1 MWSKRIGV
9 LSVLAV
15 LVFSA
20 AAFAAVQDFK
30 DFTVDVPDDW
40 TATQNG
46 TTVGIVAN
54 DNSAA
59 VSVTVDK
66 RDGMEAK
73 DLAAAFAEKL
83 KGSEPVFED
92 NVYHF
97 DFKNDSFTTP
107 REPVV
112 SITMSSIFPS
122 GLPLIRT
129 DDAASDGAPWIKT
142 IPAIPA
148 HRTQPRARGKNLPR
162 TVSFEPPAPRVFHK
176 PNNLRTFPHLNF
188 IKDNDGYGAN
198 RTPYP
203 SNSQIQTQRR

>member
-1 MWSKRIGV
+1 M
-9 LSVLAV
+9 LAV

-59 VSVTVDK
+59 VSITVDK

-83 KGSEPVFED
+83 KGSEPVLED
-92 NVYHF
+92 DVYHF
-97 DFKNDSFTTP
+97 DFKNEAGVESRAILNTEDDKYLLLVITGQNPKLEALIDS
-107 REPVV
+107 
-112 SITMSSIFPS
+112 I
-122 GLPLIRT
+122 
-129 DDAASDGAPWIKT
+129 
-142 IPAIPA
+142 
-148 HRTQPRARGKNLPR
+148 QGK
-162 TVSFEPPAPRVFHK
+162 
-176 PNNLRTFPHLNF
+176 
-188 IKDNDGYGAN
+188 
-198 RTPYP
+198 
-203 SNSQIQTQRR
+203 

>member
-20 AAFAAVQDFK
+20 AAFAAVQDFN

-46 TTVGIVAN
+46 TIVGIVAN

-59 VSVTVDK
+59 VSITVDK

-83 KGSEPVFED
+83 KGSEPVLED
-92 NVYHF
+92 DVYHF
-97 DFKNDSFTTP
+97 DFKNEAGVESRAILNTEGDNYLLLVITGQNPKLEALIDS
-107 REPVV
+107 
-112 SITMSSIFPS
+112 I
-122 GLPLIRT
+122 
-129 DDAASDGAPWIKT
+129 
-142 IPAIPA
+142 
-148 HRTQPRARGKNLPR
+148 QGK
-162 TVSFEPPAPRVFHK
+162 
-176 PNNLRTFPHLNF
+176 
-188 IKDNDGYGAN
+188 
-198 RTPYP
+198 
-203 SNSQIQTQRR
+203 

>member
-59 VSVTVDK
+59 VSITMDK

-83 KGSEPVFED
+83 KGSEPVLED
-92 NVYHF
+92 DVYHF
-97 DFKNDSFTTP
+97 DFKNEAGVESRAILNTEGDNYLLLVITGQNPKLEALIDS
-107 REPVV
+107 
-112 SITMSSIFPS
+112 
-122 GLPLIRT
+122 
-129 DDAASDGAPWIKT
+129 
-142 IPAIPA
+142 
-148 HRTQPRARGKNLPR
+148 
-162 TVSFEPPAPRVFHK
+162 
-176 PNNLRTFPHLNF
+176 
-188 IKDNDGYGAN
+188 
-198 RTPYP
+198 
-203 SNSQIQTQRR
+203 IQEK

>member
-59 VSVTVDK
+59 VSITVDK
-66 RDGMEAK
+66 RDGMEAR

-83 KGSEPVFED
+83 KGSEPVLED
-92 NVYHF
+92 DVYHF
-97 DFKNDSFTTP
+97 DFKNEAGVESRAILNTEGDNYLLLVITGQNPKLEALIDS
-107 REPVV
+107 
-112 SITMSSIFPS
+112 I
-122 GLPLIRT
+122 
-129 DDAASDGAPWIKT
+129 
-142 IPAIPA
+142 
-148 HRTQPRARGKNLPR
+148 QGK
-162 TVSFEPPAPRVFHK
+162 
-176 PNNLRTFPHLNF
+176 
-188 IKDNDGYGAN
+188 
-198 RTPYP
+198 
-203 SNSQIQTQRR
+203 

>member
-15 LVFSA
+15 FVFSA
-20 AAFAAVQDFK
+20 AAFAAVQDFN

-83 KGSEPVFED
+83 KGSEPVLED
-92 NVYHF
+92 DVYHF
-97 DFKNDSFTTP
+97 DFKNEAGVESRAILNTEDDKYLLLVITGQNPKLEALIDSI
-107 REPVV
+107 E
-112 SITMSSIFPS
+112 
-122 GLPLIRT
+122 
-129 DDAASDGAPWIKT
+129 
-142 IPAIPA
+142 
-148 HRTQPRARGKNLPR
+148 GK
-162 TVSFEPPAPRVFHK
+162 
-176 PNNLRTFPHLNF
+176 
-188 IKDNDGYGAN
+188 
-198 RTPYP
+198 
-203 SNSQIQTQRR
+203 

>member
-59 VSVTVDK
+59 VSITVDK

-83 KGSEPVFED
+83 KGSEPVLED
-92 NVYHF
+92 DVYHF
-97 DFKNDSFTTP
+97 DFKNEAGVESRAILNTEGDNYLLLVITGQNPKLEALIDS
-107 REPVV
+107 
-112 SITMSSIFPS
+112 
-122 GLPLIRT
+122 
-129 DDAASDGAPWIKT
+129 
-142 IPAIPA
+142 
-148 HRTQPRARGKNLPR
+148 
-162 TVSFEPPAPRVFHK
+162 
-176 PNNLRTFPHLNF
+176 
-188 IKDNDGYGAN
+188 
-198 RTPYP
+198 
-203 SNSQIQTQRR
+203 IQEK

>member
-1 MWSKRIGV
+1 M
-9 LSVLAV
+9 LAV

-59 VSVTVDK
+59 VSITVDK

-83 KGSEPVFED
+83 KGSEPVLED
-92 NVYHF
+92 DVYHF
-97 DFKNDSFTTP
+97 DFKNEAGVESRAILSAEDDKYMMLVITGQNPKLEALIDS
-107 REPVV
+107 
-112 SITMSSIFPS
+112 I
-122 GLPLIRT
+122 
-129 DDAASDGAPWIKT
+129 
-142 IPAIPA
+142 
-148 HRTQPRARGKNLPR
+148 QGK
-162 TVSFEPPAPRVFHK
+162 
-176 PNNLRTFPHLNF
+176 
-188 IKDNDGYGAN
+188 
-198 RTPYP
+198 
-203 SNSQIQTQRR
+203 

>member
-59 VSVTVDK
+59 VSITMDK

-83 KGSEPVFED
+83 KGSEPVLED
-92 NVYHF
+92 DVYHF
-97 DFKNDSFTTP
+97 DFKNEAGVESRAILNTEGDKYLMLVITGQNPKLEALIDS
-107 REPVV
+107 
-112 SITMSSIFPS
+112 I
-122 GLPLIRT
+122 
-129 DDAASDGAPWIKT
+129 
-142 IPAIPA
+142 
-148 HRTQPRARGKNLPR
+148 QGK
-162 TVSFEPPAPRVFHK
+162 
-176 PNNLRTFPHLNF
+176 
-188 IKDNDGYGAN
+188 
-198 RTPYP
+198 
-203 SNSQIQTQRR
+203 

>member
-59 VSVTVDK
+59 VSITVD
-66 RDGMEAK
+66 K
-73 DLAAAFAEKL
+73 DLAAAFAQKL
-83 KGSEPVFED
+83 KGSEPVLED
-92 NVYHF
+92 DVYTF
-97 DFKNDSFTTP
+97 TFKNDSGVESKAILNTEDDKYLMLVITGQNP
-107 REPVV
+107 KLEALID
-112 SITMSSIFPS
+112 SIQE
-122 GLPLIRT
+122 
-129 DDAASDGAPWIKT
+129 K
-142 IPAIPA
+142 
-148 HRTQPRARGKNLPR
+148 
-162 TVSFEPPAPRVFHK
+162 
-176 PNNLRTFPHLNF
+176 
-188 IKDNDGYGAN
+188 
-198 RTPYP
+198 
-203 SNSQIQTQRR
+203 

>member
-1 MWSKRIGV
+1 M
-9 LSVLAV
+9 LAV

-59 VSVTVDK
+59 VSITVDK

-83 KGSEPVFED
+83 KGSEPVLED
-92 NVYHF
+92 DVYHF
-97 DFKNDSFTTP
+97 DFKNEAGVESRAILSTEGDKYLMLVITGQNPKLEALIDS
-107 REPVV
+107 
-112 SITMSSIFPS
+112 I
-122 GLPLIRT
+122 
-129 DDAASDGAPWIKT
+129 
-142 IPAIPA
+142 
-148 HRTQPRARGKNLPR
+148 QGK
-162 TVSFEPPAPRVFHK
+162 
-176 PNNLRTFPHLNF
+176 
-188 IKDNDGYGAN
+188 
-198 RTPYP
+198 
-203 SNSQIQTQRR
+203 

>member
-59 VSVTVDK
+59 VSITVDK

-83 KGSEPVFED
+83 KGSEPVLED
-92 NVYHF
+92 DVYHF
-97 DFKNDSFTTP
+97 DFKNEAGVESRAILNTEGDNYLLLVITGQNPKLEALIDS
-107 REPVV
+107 
-112 SITMSSIFPS
+112 I
-122 GLPLIRT
+122 
-129 DDAASDGAPWIKT
+129 
-142 IPAIPA
+142 
-148 HRTQPRARGKNLPR
+148 QGK
-162 TVSFEPPAPRVFHK
+162 
-176 PNNLRTFPHLNF
+176 
-188 IKDNDGYGAN
+188 
-198 RTPYP
+198 
-203 SNSQIQTQRR
+203 

>member
-30 DFTVDVPDDW
+30 NFTVDVPDDW

-83 KGSEPVFED
+83 
-92 NVYHF
+92 
-97 DFKNDSFTTP
+97 
-107 REPVV
+107 
-112 SITMSSIFPS
+112 
-122 GLPLIRT
+122 GLV
-129 DDAASDGAPWIKT
+129 AG
-142 IPAIPA
+142 
-148 HRTQPRARGKNLPR
+148 
-162 TVSFEPPAPRVFHK
+162 RVG
-176 PNNLRTFPHLNF
+176 TC
-188 IKDNDGYGAN
+188 
-198 RTPYP
+198 
-203 SNSQIQTQRR
+203 

>member
-54 DNSAA
+54 DNTAA
-59 VSVTVDK
+59 VSITVDK

-73 DLAAAFAEKL
+73 DLAAAFAQKL
-83 KGSEPVFED
+83 KGSEPVLED
-92 NVYHF
+92 DVYHF
-97 DFKNDSFTTP
+97 DFKNEAGVESRAILNTEGDNYLLLVITGQNPKLEALIDS
-107 REPVV
+107 
-112 SITMSSIFPS
+112 I
-122 GLPLIRT
+122 
-129 DDAASDGAPWIKT
+129 
-142 IPAIPA
+142 
-148 HRTQPRARGKNLPR
+148 QGK
-162 TVSFEPPAPRVFHK
+162 
-176 PNNLRTFPHLNF
+176 
-188 IKDNDGYGAN
+188 
-198 RTPYP
+198 
-203 SNSQIQTQRR
+203 

>member
-59 VSVTVDK
+59 VSITMDK

-83 KGSEPVFED
+83 KGSEPVLED
-92 NVYHF
+92 DVYHF
-97 DFKNDSFTTP
+97 DFKNEAGVESRAILNTEGDNYLLLVITGQNPKLEALIDS
-107 REPVV
+107 
-112 SITMSSIFPS
+112 I
-122 GLPLIRT
+122 
-129 DDAASDGAPWIKT
+129 
-142 IPAIPA
+142 
-148 HRTQPRARGKNLPR
+148 QGK
-162 TVSFEPPAPRVFHK
+162 
-176 PNNLRTFPHLNF
+176 
-188 IKDNDGYGAN
+188 
-198 RTPYP
+198 
-203 SNSQIQTQRR
+203 

>member
-1 MWSKRIGV
+1 MLSKRIGV

-59 VSVTVDK
+59 VSITVDK

-83 KGSEPVFED
+83 KGSEPVLED
-92 NVYHF
+92 DVYHF
-97 DFKNDSFTTP
+97 DFKNEAGVESRAILNTEGDNYLLLVITGQNPKLEALIDS
-107 REPVV
+107 
-112 SITMSSIFPS
+112 I
-122 GLPLIRT
+122 
-129 DDAASDGAPWIKT
+129 
-142 IPAIPA
+142 
-148 HRTQPRARGKNLPR
+148 QGK
-162 TVSFEPPAPRVFHK
+162 
-176 PNNLRTFPHLNF
+176 
-188 IKDNDGYGAN
+188 
-198 RTPYP
+198 
-203 SNSQIQTQRR
+203 

>member
-59 VSVTVDK
+59 VSITMDK

-83 KGSEPVFED
+83 KGSEPVLED
-92 NVYHF
+92 DVYHF
-97 DFKNDSFTTP
+97 DFKNEAGVESRAILNTEDDKYLLLVITGQNPKLEALIDS
-107 REPVV
+107 
-112 SITMSSIFPS
+112 I
-122 GLPLIRT
+122 
-129 DDAASDGAPWIKT
+129 
-142 IPAIPA
+142 
-148 HRTQPRARGKNLPR
+148 QGK
-162 TVSFEPPAPRVFHK
+162 
-176 PNNLRTFPHLNF
+176 
-188 IKDNDGYGAN
+188 
-198 RTPYP
+198 
-203 SNSQIQTQRR
+203 

>member
-1 MWSKRIGV
+1 M
-9 LSVLAV
+9 LAV

-73 DLAAAFAEKL
+73 DLAAAFAQKL
-83 KGSEPVFED
+83 KGSEPVLED
-92 NVYHF
+92 DVYTF
-97 DFKNDSFTTP
+97 TFKNDSGVESRAILNTEDDKYLLLVITGQNP
-107 REPVV
+107 KLEALID
-112 SITMSSIFPS
+112 SI
-122 GLPLIRT
+122 
-129 DDAASDGAPWIKT
+129 
-142 IPAIPA
+142 
-148 HRTQPRARGKNLPR
+148 QGK
-162 TVSFEPPAPRVFHK
+162 
-176 PNNLRTFPHLNF
+176 
-188 IKDNDGYGAN
+188 
-198 RTPYP
+198 
-203 SNSQIQTQRR
+203 

>member
-9 LSVLAV
+9 LSVLVV

-20 AAFAAVQDFK
+20 VAFAAVQDFK

-59 VSVTVDK
+59 VSITMDK

-83 KGSEPVFED
+83 KGSEPVLED
-92 NVYHF
+92 DVYHF
-97 DFKNDSFTTP
+97 DFKNEAGVESRAILNTEGDNYLLLVITGQNPKLEALIDS
-107 REPVV
+107 
-112 SITMSSIFPS
+112 I
-122 GLPLIRT
+122 
-129 DDAASDGAPWIKT
+129 
-142 IPAIPA
+142 
-148 HRTQPRARGKNLPR
+148 QGK
-162 TVSFEPPAPRVFHK
+162 
-176 PNNLRTFPHLNF
+176 
-188 IKDNDGYGAN
+188 
-198 RTPYP
+198 
-203 SNSQIQTQRR
+203 

>member
-1 MWSKRIGV
+1 M
-9 LSVLAV
+9 AV

-83 KGSEPVFED
+83 KGSEPVLED
-92 NVYHF
+92 DVYHF
-97 DFKNDSFTTP
+97 DFKNEAGVESRAILNTEGDKYLLLVITGQNPKLEALIDS
-107 REPVV
+107 
-112 SITMSSIFPS
+112 I
-122 GLPLIRT
+122 
-129 DDAASDGAPWIKT
+129 
-142 IPAIPA
+142 
-148 HRTQPRARGKNLPR
+148 QGK
-162 TVSFEPPAPRVFHK
+162 
-176 PNNLRTFPHLNF
+176 
-188 IKDNDGYGAN
+188 
-198 RTPYP
+198 
-203 SNSQIQTQRR
+203 

>member
-59 VSVTVDK
+59 VSITVDK

-83 KGSEPVFED
+83 KGSEPVLED
-92 NVYHF
+92 DVYHF
-97 DFKNDSFTTP
+97 DFKNEAGVESRAILSAEDDKYMMLVITGQNPKLEALIDS
-107 REPVV
+107 
-112 SITMSSIFPS
+112 I
-122 GLPLIRT
+122 
-129 DDAASDGAPWIKT
+129 
-142 IPAIPA
+142 
-148 HRTQPRARGKNLPR
+148 QGK
-162 TVSFEPPAPRVFHK
+162 
-176 PNNLRTFPHLNF
+176 
-188 IKDNDGYGAN
+188 
-198 RTPYP
+198 
-203 SNSQIQTQRR
+203 

>member
-59 VSVTVDK
+59 VSITVDK

-73 DLAAAFAEKL
+73 DLAAAFAEKV
-83 KGSEPVFED
+83 KGSEPVLED
-92 NVYHF
+92 DVYHF
-97 DFKNDSFTTP
+97 DFKNEAGVESRAILNTEGDNYLLLVITGQNPKLEALIDS
-107 REPVV
+107 
-112 SITMSSIFPS
+112 I
-122 GLPLIRT
+122 
-129 DDAASDGAPWIKT
+129 
-142 IPAIPA
+142 
-148 HRTQPRARGKNLPR
+148 QGK
-162 TVSFEPPAPRVFHK
+162 
-176 PNNLRTFPHLNF
+176 
-188 IKDNDGYGAN
+188 
-198 RTPYP
+198 
-203 SNSQIQTQRR
+203 

>member
-66 RDGMEAK
+66 
-73 DLAAAFAEKL
+73 L
-83 KGSEPVFED
+83 KVIFFFILSQKGVNFVF
-92 NVYHF
+92 
-97 DFKNDSFTTP
+97 
-107 REPVV
+107 
-112 SITMSSIFPS
+112 
-122 GLPLIRT
+122 
-129 DDAASDGAPWIKT
+129 
-142 IPAIPA
+142 
-148 HRTQPRARGKNLPR
+148 
-162 TVSFEPPAPRVFHK
+162 
-176 PNNLRTFPHLNF
+176 
-188 IKDNDGYGAN
+188 
-198 RTPYP
+198 
-203 SNSQIQTQRR
+203 

>member
-1 MWSKRIGV
+1 M
-9 LSVLAV
+9 AV

-59 VSVTVDK
+59 VSITMDK

-83 KGSEPVFED
+83 KGSEPVLED
-92 NVYHF
+92 DVYHF
-97 DFKNDSFTTP
+97 DFKNEAGVESRAILSTEDDKYLLLVITGQNPKLEALIDS
-107 REPVV
+107 
-112 SITMSSIFPS
+112 I
-122 GLPLIRT
+122 
-129 DDAASDGAPWIKT
+129 
-142 IPAIPA
+142 
-148 HRTQPRARGKNLPR
+148 QGK
-162 TVSFEPPAPRVFHK
+162 
-176 PNNLRTFPHLNF
+176 
-188 IKDNDGYGAN
+188 
-198 RTPYP
+198 
-203 SNSQIQTQRR
+203 

>member
-1 MWSKRIGV
+1 M
-9 LSVLAV
+9 LAV

-59 VSVTVDK
+59 VSITMDK

-83 KGSEPVFED
+83 KGSEPVLED
-92 NVYHF
+92 DVYHF
-97 DFKNDSFTTP
+97 DFKNEAGVESRAILSAEDDKYMMLVITGQNPKLEALIDS
-107 REPVV
+107 
-112 SITMSSIFPS
+112 I
-122 GLPLIRT
+122 
-129 DDAASDGAPWIKT
+129 
-142 IPAIPA
+142 
-148 HRTQPRARGKNLPR
+148 QGK
-162 TVSFEPPAPRVFHK
+162 
-176 PNNLRTFPHLNF
+176 
-188 IKDNDGYGAN
+188 
-198 RTPYP
+198 
-203 SNSQIQTQRR
+203 

>member
-59 VSVTVDK
+59 VSITMDK

-83 KGSEPVFED
+83 KGSEPVLED
-92 NVYHF
+92 DVYHF
-97 DFKNDSFTTP
+97 DFKNEAGVESRAILSTEGDKYLMLVITGQNPKLEALIDS
-107 REPVV
+107 
-112 SITMSSIFPS
+112 I
-122 GLPLIRT
+122 
-129 DDAASDGAPWIKT
+129 
-142 IPAIPA
+142 
-148 HRTQPRARGKNLPR
+148 QGK
-162 TVSFEPPAPRVFHK
+162 
-176 PNNLRTFPHLNF
+176 
-188 IKDNDGYGAN
+188 
-198 RTPYP
+198 
-203 SNSQIQTQRR
+203 

>member
-83 KGSEPVFED
+83 KGSEPVLED
-92 NVYHF
+92 DVYHF
-97 DFKNDSFTTP
+97 DFKNEAGVESRAILNTEGDNYLLL
-107 REPVV
+107 V
-112 SITMSSIFPS
+112 ITRQNPKLETQI
-122 GLPLIRT
+122 GR
-129 DDAASDGAPWIKT
+129 
-142 IPAIPA
+142 A
-148 HRTQPRARGKNLPR
+148 H
-162 TVSFEPPAPRVFHK
+162 V
-176 PNNLRTFPHLNF
+176 
-188 IKDNDGYGAN
+188 
-198 RTPYP
+198 
-203 SNSQIQTQRR
+203 

>member
-1 MWSKRIGV
+1 MLSKRIGV

-59 VSVTVDK
+59 VSITMDK

-83 KGSEPVFED
+83 KGSEPVLED
-92 NVYHF
+92 DVYHF
-97 DFKNDSFTTP
+97 DFKNEAGVESRAILSTEDDKYLLLVITGQNPKLEALIDS
-107 REPVV
+107 
-112 SITMSSIFPS
+112 I
-122 GLPLIRT
+122 
-129 DDAASDGAPWIKT
+129 
-142 IPAIPA
+142 
-148 HRTQPRARGKNLPR
+148 QGK
-162 TVSFEPPAPRVFHK
+162 
-176 PNNLRTFPHLNF
+176 
-188 IKDNDGYGAN
+188 
-198 RTPYP
+198 
-203 SNSQIQTQRR
+203 

>member
-1 MWSKRIGV
+1 M
-9 LSVLAV
+9 LAV

-59 VSVTVDK
+59 VSITMDK

-83 KGSEPVFED
+83 KGSEPVLED
-92 NVYHF
+92 DVYHF
-97 DFKNDSFTTP
+97 DFKNEAGVESRAILNTEGDNYLLLVITGQNPKLEALIDS
-107 REPVV
+107 
-112 SITMSSIFPS
+112 I
-122 GLPLIRT
+122 
-129 DDAASDGAPWIKT
+129 
-142 IPAIPA
+142 
-148 HRTQPRARGKNLPR
+148 QGK
-162 TVSFEPPAPRVFHK
+162 
-176 PNNLRTFPHLNF
+176 
-188 IKDNDGYGAN
+188 
-198 RTPYP
+198 
-203 SNSQIQTQRR
+203 